1 MPVPTVLIKRGGL
14 PWEGE
19 PFRSVEY
26 HADVAG
32 EYNAASASEEQL
44 VQLSLQ
50 NSGLARHMA
59 ELFLRQ
65 QRFKQL
71 AGLGKLLLCVLLA
84 GSKIIVLSLYLCE
97 YVLLSV

>member
-1 MPVPTVLIKRGGL
+1 
-14 PWEGE
+14 
-19 PFRSVEY
+19 
-26 HADVAG
+26 
-32 EYNAASASEEQL
+32 
-44 VQLSLQ
+44 
-50 NSGLARHMA
+50 MA

-71 AGLGKLLLCVLLA
+71 AGFGKLLLCVLLA